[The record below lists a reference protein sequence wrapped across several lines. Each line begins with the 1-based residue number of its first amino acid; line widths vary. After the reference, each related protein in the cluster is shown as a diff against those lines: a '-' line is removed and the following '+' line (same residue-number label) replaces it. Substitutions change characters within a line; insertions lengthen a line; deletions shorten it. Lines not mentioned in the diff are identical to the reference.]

1 MKKFISILFILFL
14 CINVKAMELKPTG
27 ATKGRRGS
35 DIEVYITLARSTSE
49 KEISAVDG
57 IITYDSNILT
67 LKSQSNLL
75 AGDNWT
81 ELSNVSNSKKFAYA
95 NLTFNN
101 LIKDTSKNIV
111 KLVFTINSNAS
122 YGETSIKLTSPS
134 ATDASGD
141 GVSLNGGTLTINVLS
156 NVNTLSDLKINNETV
171 ANFNLETTTYSKEV
185 TDASITIS
193 GVATDTNATIAGL
206 GTKNLNYGN
215 NTFKIIV
222 TSVAGTTKEYTLNI
236 TRKDT
241 RSTVNTLKTLS
252 LSSGTINFKANTN
265 TYNIK
270 VGKDVSKIKITSE
283 LTDTKAKYVNS
294 FGNREVTLKEG
305 LNTVLVKVMAE
316 NGSIRTYT
324 LNITRGEIQQEI
336 NTKGNSNIQKLVIE
350 NYPLNFSSD
359 TLEYNLTIKDETSL
373 DIKVTLENEK
383 SSYEILGNKDL
394 EDGSVITIKTK
405 SEDGTNILEYKINIS
420 KEKSNVDNE
429 PVDDNTNDNLD
440 PKTNTFLNNKLYIPL
455 AIFGFGLIFF
465 IGAVIYK
472 KKINKK
478 EK

>member
-14 CINVKAMELKPTG
+14 CINVEAMELKPTG
-27 ATKGRRGS
+27 ATKGGRGG
-35 DIEVYITLARSTSE
+35 DIEVYITLARSSSE

-101 LIKDTSKNIV
+101 LIKDTNKNIV

-122 YGETSIKLTSPS
+122 YGATSIKLTSPS

-141 GVSLNGGTLTINVLS
+141 GVSINGGTLTINVLS

-171 ANFNLETTTYSKEV
+171 ANFNSETTTYSKEV

-241 RSTVNTLKTLS
+241 RSTINTLKTLN

-270 VGKDVSKIKITSE
+270 VDKNVNKIKITSE
-283 LTDTKAKYVNS
+283 LTDAKAKYVNS
-294 FGNREVTLKEG
+294 FGNREVALKEG

-324 LNITRGEIQQEI
+324 LNITRGEVQQEV
-336 NTKGNSNIQKLVIE
+336 NDKGNSNIQKLIIG
-350 NYPLNFSSD
+350 NYQLNFSSD
-359 TLEYNLTIKDETSL
+359 VLEYNLTIQDETSL
-373 DIKVTLENEK
+373 DIKVILENEK
-383 SSYEILGNKDL
+383 ASYEILGNKDL
-394 EDGSVITIKTK
+394 KDGSVITIKTK
-405 SEDGTNILEYKINIS
+405 SEDEANNLEYKINIS
-420 KEKSNVDNE
+420 KTKVSNNDKQQGDNKI
-429 PVDDNTNDNLD
+429 NNLIS
-440 PKTNTFLNNKLYIPL
+440 NKLYI
-455 AIFGFGLIFF
+455 AFIIFIIGLLLF
-465 IGAVIYK
+465 IVAVIYK
-472 KKINKK
+472 KKSNK
-478 EK
+478 